1 MVANVR
7 TPEQIAI
14 AEEALFI
21 HVSDL
26 PENLDQYYSS
36 HKTAKATQLGVQDQ
50 IKLVAGLRSIL
61 RNKNYDKPGKL
72 ESELER
78 ITVDANVAKKAMGQ
92 LVNLPTA
99 VKREVFGFDKN
110 ITDAG
115 VEQAFQYWVSGS
127 SIVLDLNGDP
137 ATDEKATQIA
147 KEITRAPSAKK
158 EPRILGEEYDPNMV
172 EMIER
177 HAAQAGRPVTPVSP
191 TEDIPI
197 YKSLD
202 FNTQGFE
209 AIVQALGNGFILR
222 NIDVGFFTPPENTSL
237 LDRAARVLTRTSKDK
252 NAVSADAVVALA
264 KILPAL
270 DADTLSFRAWNGLEE
285 GALNAVIAGMA
296 NNGHIRILDIS
307 GSKVS
312 ENTGKALGRMLA
324 ENKGLL
330 SVVVDNCFFDVHAF
344 KPIHAGVEKNHNIIK
359 FDISR
364 ASSFVPGS
372 KELGSVRDIAFHATN
387 SDAAVEAWGT
397 RIENILYMHQ
407 SEADAAVLKSAEAA
421 EETGSDVEPEG
432 PAVSNIL
439 FQAESNLAQVR
450 KNNLKIVR
458 APASPASSVS
468 SLSGSS
474 SMSASTASMTSV
486 GTPSSPISPAT
497 SSSLLS
503 VPSSPVRSRMVRAP
517 SRETPP
523 VSPVA
528 SPSVARKLVVA
539 PVPQGVDGPTPK
551 PSSPS
556 PK

>member
-7 TPEQIAI
+7 TQEQIAI

-26 PENLDQYYSS
+26 AENLDQYYSS

-50 IKLVAGLRSIL
+50 IKLVTGLRSIF
-61 RNKNYDKPGKL
+61 RNKNYDKPGKV

-78 ITVDANVAKKAMGQ
+78 ITGDANVAKKVMGQ
-92 LVNLPTA
+92 VANLPTA

-115 VEQAFQYWVSGS
+115 VDQAFQYWVSGS
-127 SIVLDLNGDP
+127 NIVLDLNGDP
-137 ATDEKATQIA
+137 AIDETPTQIA
-147 KEITRAPSAKK
+147 KAPNTKK
-158 EPRILGEEYDPNMV
+158 EERIRGEEYDPNMV
-172 EMIER
+172 EMLQR
-177 HAAQAGRPVTPVSP
+177 HAAEAGRPVTPVSP

-202 FNTQGFE
+202 FNNQGFE

-237 LDRAARVLTRTSKDK
+237 LDRAARILTRTSKDK

-285 GALNAVIAGMA
+285 GSLNAVIAGMA

-307 GSKVS
+307 GSKVN

-344 KPIHAGVEKNHNIIK
+344 KPIHAGVEKNNYIIK

-372 KELGSVRDIAFHATN
+372 RELGSVRDIAFHATN

-397 RIENILYMHQ
+397 RIEKILYMHQ
-407 SEADAAVLKSAEAA
+407 SAADAAVLKSAETA

-432 PAVSNIL
+432 PAISNIL
-439 FQAESNLAQVR
+439 FTAESNLAQVR

-458 APASPASSVS
+458 APVSPASSVS
-468 SLSGSS
+468 SLAGSS
-474 SMSASTASMTSV
+474 SMSASTASMSSV
-486 GTPSSPISPAT
+486 GTPTTPVSPMT
-497 SSSLLS
+497 SSSLS

-523 VSPVA
+523 VSPAA

-539 PVPQGVDGPTPK
+539 PPQVVAPVPKGVDGPAPK
-551 PSSPS
+551 
-556 PK
+556 